1 MGLAIRLLGLDPG
14 LRNTG
19 WGVIEILGN
28 RLVHVANGTLHST
41 PSLSIAERL
50 VQLHDGVNGILER
63 YDPQEAAVEE
73 TFVNKNLESTLKL
86 GLARGAILIAPAKQG
101 LAVTEYAPNRVKKSV
116 VGVGHANK
124 EQVQTMV
131 ERLLPDCEITGPDAA
146 DALAVA
152 ICHAHFVQG
161 RGAFGQDVGVSR
173 RTVQAAPM
181 SGYERAVA
189 AALAKEANS

>member
-1 MGLAIRLLGLDPG
+1 MRLIGLDPG

-19 WGVIEILGN
+19 WGIVDAVDN
-28 RLVHVANGTLHST
+28 RLTYVADGTVRPKADQALSDRLRDLHEGLAAVLALYE
-41 PSLSIAERL
+41 PA
-50 VQLHDGVNGILER
+50 
-63 YDPQEAAVEE
+63 EAAVEE
-73 TFVNKNLESTLKL
+73 TFVNKNPESTLKL